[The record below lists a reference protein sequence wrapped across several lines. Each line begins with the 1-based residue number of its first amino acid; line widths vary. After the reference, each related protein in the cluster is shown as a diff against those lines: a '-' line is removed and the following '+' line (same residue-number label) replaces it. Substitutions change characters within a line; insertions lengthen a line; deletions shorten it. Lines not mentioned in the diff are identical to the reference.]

1 MRLDKY
7 LADMNAGTRSTLR
20 REIRKGLV
28 TVDGKAVKDPACP
41 VGDGQEVRLNGRKI
55 VWRAYEYYLLN
66 KPQGVISATEDPRQ
80 ETVLHLLPEIRRAD
94 LFPVGR
100 LDKDT
105 TGLLLITN
113 DGELA
118 HRLLSPKKH
127 VDKRYRALID
137 GEVTEE
143 MTAAFRAGLM
153 LDGEFTALPAEL
165 TAGTVHPDGTAEAE
179 VVICEGRFHQV
190 KRMFA
195 AVGRNVLA
203 LTRLAMGPLSLPP
216 ELPEGAFRELT
227 QEELAALR
235 TLRGTEE
242 QEEPADPA

>member
-1 MRLDKY
+1 MIKAYD
-7 LADMNAGTRSTLR
+7 GTEAL
-20 REIRKGLV
+20 ELLKEN
-28 TVDGKAVKDPACP
+28 TVN
-41 VGDGQEVRLNGRKI
+41 LMI
-55 VWRAYEYYLLN
+55 VDVMM
-66 KPQGVISATEDPRQ
+66 PG
-80 ETVLHLLPEIRRAD
+80 
-94 LFPVGR
+94 
-100 LDKDT
+100 
-105 TGLLLITN
+105 
-113 DGELA
+113 
-118 HRLLSPKKH
+118 
-127 VDKRYRALID
+127 
-137 GEVTEE
+137 
-143 MTAAFRAGLM
+143 
-153 LDGEFTALPAEL
+153 LDGIRTTRKVRETSSIPIIILSAKSEDADKILGLNLGADDYITKPFLPAEL

-216 ELPEGAFRELT
+216 ELPEGAFRELP